1 VSYNTVAQVIA
12 LNGHD
17 VTMQVHVDSAR
28 PATLAQQIREQ
39 VTWAISSGTLEAGD
53 ALPPVREMARRLGV
67 NLHTVRAAYRMLAAD
82 GLVEVRRGTRTRVA
96 AFDPR
101 RLWPEESAAR
111 SHLVGLVLPTL
122 ANPFYAELVEG
133 AQEAALRSGTLLIVS
148 TTHDDQARA
157 LRSIAQLA
165 ARGVDGVIAVST
177 EISQLLAGPG
187 GDMTGERRLPLVV
200 VDRPG
205 VPGHGVEV
213 DLEQVGYLAT
223 RHLVEHGHRV
233 IGLVSIDGT
242 ASNVLPREIGYRRAL
257 AEAGLP
263 VQDELVARVDAWEPA
278 AGDDGATRLLAAA
291 NRPTALVAISDLLAI
306 GAMRAA
312 RRLGLRIP
320 DDVALVGVDD
330 IPHLDVVD
338 PPLSSVA
345 LPARAMG
352 AEAMTTLDRIWAGE
366 ARTPRR
372 VVLQARLVI
381 RESCGQH
388 ASR

>member
-1 VSYNTVAQVIA
+1 MSRD
-12 LNGHD
+12 D
-17 VTMQVHVDSAR
+17 VTIQVHVDPAR

-39 VTWAISSGTLEAGD
+39 ITWAISSGTLEVGD
-53 ALPPVREMARRLGV
+53 ALPPVREMAGRLGV
-67 NLHTVRAAYRMLAAD
+67 NLHTVRAAYRMLGAD

-111 SHLVGLVLPTL
+111 SHLVGIVLPTL

-133 AQEAALRSGTLLIVS
+133 AHEAARRSGTLLIVAA
-148 TTHDDQARA
+148 THDDQAQA

-165 ARGVDGVIAVST
+165 ARGVDGLIAVST
-177 EISQLLAGPG
+177 EISQLLAGSG
-187 GDMTGERRLPLVV
+187 GDITGERRLPFVV

-205 VPGHGVEV
+205 SPGHVVEV
-213 DLEQVGYLAT
+213 DLEEVGYLAT
-223 RHLVEHGHRV
+223 CHLAEHGHRV
-233 IGLVSIDGT
+233 IGLVT
-242 ASNVLPREIGYRRAL
+242 VAAPASNVLPLEIGYRRAL

-263 VQDELVARVDAWEPA
+263 ARDELVVRVAGWGPADGDA
-278 AGDDGATRLLAAA
+278 GATRLLAASS
-291 NRPTALVAISDLLAI
+291 RPTALVAISDLLAM
-306 GAMRAA
+306 GVMQAA
-312 RRLGLRIP
+312 RRLQLRIP
-320 DDVALVGVDD
+320 DDIALVGVDD
-330 IPHLDVVD
+330 IPLLGVVS
-338 PPLSSVA
+338 PPLTSVA

-372 VVLQARLVI
+372 VVLRARLVI

>member
-1 VSYNTVAQVIA
+1 MSRDDIA
-12 LNGHD
+12 I
-17 VTMQVHVDSAR
+17 QVHVDSTR

-39 VTWAISSGTLEAGD
+39 ITWAISSGTLEAGD

-67 NLHTVRAAYRMLAAD
+67 NLHTVRAAYRMLGTD

-133 AQEAALRSGTLLIVS
+133 AQESARRSGALLIVS
-148 TTHDDQARA
+148 TTHDDQAQA

-187 GDMTGERRLPLVV
+187 GDVTGERRLPLVV

-205 VPGHGVEV
+205 MPGHVVEV

-223 RHLVEHGHRV
+223 RHHVDHGHRA
-233 IGLVSIDGT
+233 IGLVTVDGP
-242 ASNVLPREIGYRRAL
+242 ASNVLPREAGYRRAL

-263 VQDELVARVDAWEPA
+263 VREELIVRVAGWGQVD
-278 AGDDGATRLLAAA
+278 GDAGATRLLSASS
-291 NRPTALVAISDLLAI
+291 RPTALFAISDLLAI
-306 GAMRAA
+306 GAMQAA
-312 RRLGLRIP
+312 RRLQLRIP

-330 IPHLDVVD
+330 IPLLDVVD

-352 AEAMTTLDRIWAGE
+352 TEAMTTLDRIWAGE